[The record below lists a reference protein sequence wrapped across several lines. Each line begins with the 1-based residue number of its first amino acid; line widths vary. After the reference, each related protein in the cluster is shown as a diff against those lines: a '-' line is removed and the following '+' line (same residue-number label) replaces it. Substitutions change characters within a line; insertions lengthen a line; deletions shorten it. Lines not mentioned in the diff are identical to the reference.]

1 MDLVEDPCL
10 KSARGTSANEPP
22 LFVHFGVG
30 GTETIMNRYRNL
42 DLGGGYFF
50 LLAEF
55 VTLRQTIVA
64 SSSPNGNY
72 YSITIILME
81 SESINYKAHGSE
93 CCNITP
99 NEGKG

>member
-1 MDLVEDPCL
+1 MD
-10 KSARGTSANEPP
+10 R
-22 LFVHFGVG
+22 H
-30 GTETIMNRYRNL
+30 RNL
-42 DLGGGYFF
+42 DLGGGYSE

-55 VTLRQTIVA
+55 TTLRPTIVA

-81 SESINYKAHGSE
+81 GESINYKSHGSE